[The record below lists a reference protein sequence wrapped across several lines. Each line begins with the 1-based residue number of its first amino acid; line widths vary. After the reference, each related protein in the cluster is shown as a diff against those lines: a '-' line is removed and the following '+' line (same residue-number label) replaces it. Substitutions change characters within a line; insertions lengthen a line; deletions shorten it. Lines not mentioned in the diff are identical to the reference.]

1 MKFSE
6 FAKQNNN
13 QDSTQKTDEKTQKNF
28 SENIENLYDKYKNLT
43 QEELMQELAKNVAK
57 QKQNG
62 TFDFDNISQSIN
74 AILPYLS
81 EEQKQNIM
89 SLLSVIK

>member
-6 FAKQNNN
+6 FAQQNNN
-13 QDSTQKTDEKTQKNF
+13 INNNSDNSQKTQKDF
-28 SENIENLYDKYKNLT
+28 SENVENLYDKYKNFT
-43 QEELMQELAKNVAK
+43 QDELLQELAKNVAN

-62 TFDFDNISQSIN
+62 TFDFDSISKSIN

-81 EEQKQNIM
+81 EEQRQNIL
-89 SLLSVIK
+89 SLLSTLK

>member
-13 QDSTQKTDEKTQKNF
+13 INNNSNNTQKTQNEF
-28 SENIENLYDKYKNLT
+28 SENVENLYDKYKNFT
-43 QEELMQELAKNVAK
+43 QDELMQELAKNVAK

-62 TFDFDNISQSIN
+62 TFDFDSISQSIN

-81 EEQKQNIM
+81 EEQRQNIM
-89 SLLSVIK
+89 TLLSTIK